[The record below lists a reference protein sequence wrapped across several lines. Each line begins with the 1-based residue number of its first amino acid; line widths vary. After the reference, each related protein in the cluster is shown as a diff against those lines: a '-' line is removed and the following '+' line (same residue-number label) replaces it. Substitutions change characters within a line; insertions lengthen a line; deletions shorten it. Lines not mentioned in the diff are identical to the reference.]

1 MASLIFFILSI
12 FVVISSLLVI
22 LQRNPVYSALY
33 LIFTFF
39 SMAGIFLIL
48 GAEFIAAIQ
57 VIVYA
62 GAIMVLFLFVIM
74 MLNLEREAETSSPHP
89 WQKVFAVFFGL
100 VLLITLGGAVYSG
113 VLQVQPAI
121 AVARPAVENTKA
133 VAALLFTDYLLPFE
147 IASILLLAAIVGAI
161 YLARKES

>member
-1 MASLIFFILSI
+1 MASLIFLILGVL
-12 FVVISSLLVI
+12 VVISSLLVI

-33 LIFTFF
+33 LVFTFF

-74 MLNLEREAETSSPHP
+74 MLNLEREPEAPGQHP

-113 VLQVQPAI
+113 VLKAEPVR
-121 AVARPAVENTKA
+121 AVAKPAVENTKA

-147 IASILLLAAIVGAI
+147 IASVLLLAAIVGAI
-161 YLARKES
+161 YLAKREH

>member
-1 MASLIFFILSI
+1 MTSLIFFILSI
-12 FVVISSLLVI
+12 LVAVASLLVI

-33 LIFTFF
+33 LVFSFF

-74 MLNLEREAETSSPHP
+74 MLNLEREAETPSRHP

-100 VLLITLGGAVYSG
+100 ILLITLGGAVYTG
-113 VLQVQPAI
+113 VMKVKPISAAAQP
-121 AVARPAVENTKA
+121 VVENTKA

-147 IASILLLAAIVGAI
+147 IASILLLVAVVGAI
-161 YLARKES
+161 YLARRES